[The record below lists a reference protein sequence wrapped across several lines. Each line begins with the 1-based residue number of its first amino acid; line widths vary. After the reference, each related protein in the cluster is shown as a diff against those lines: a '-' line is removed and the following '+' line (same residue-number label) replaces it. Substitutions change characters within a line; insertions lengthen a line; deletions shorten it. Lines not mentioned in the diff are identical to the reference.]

1 MGIIW
6 VQIGCAFYEARH
18 PSHDSLFLGLWYS
31 GKQPSHEVIF
41 GSGIESTP
49 GHVSEI
55 DSDSDSDN
63 KSDIE
68 YDVELVINS
77 WVDSTPALIAPTE
90 TEPESLRPLRK
101 QEARHRARF
110 LGNPIGEALRVTDWS
125 TRDRPRKRSPEAEPS
140 APLEIFIIEAA
151 PFAKFAKDPKVELFA
166 AIMADFE
173 MA

>member
-18 PSHDSLFLGLWYS
+18 PSYDSLFLGLWYS

-49 GHVSEI
+49 GHISEI

-90 TEPESLRPLRK
+90 TEPLSLRALRK
-101 QEARHRARF
+101 QELRSTAPARF
-110 LGNPIGEALRVTDWS
+110 LGKSIGEALRVTDWS
-125 TRDRPRKRSPEAEPS
+125 TRDRPRKQQSPQHP
-140 APLEIFIIEAA
+140 
-151 PFAKFAKDPKVELFA
+151 
-166 AIMADFE
+166 
-173 MA
+173 